1 MPDTLLGMG
10 SATVATCLA
19 YLVHIVQWCA
29 CAFLNFLSTCENGL
43 KTSSIRKG
51 LRQLVAFGFSQQF
64 TLECLCVCVC
74 SCACA
79 CVCVCVCAR
88 ARVRACAGLCVC
100 VRVCVC
106 AFMLYALNFD
116 NMYL

>member
-74 SCACA
+74 VRVRVR
-79 CVCVCVCAR
+79 VCVCVCAR